1 MKRKKKLTLLW
12 REFNSL
18 ELGKDVMLI
27 PYYLGKSL
35 NYDVEIC
42 MNYTDE
48 QANEVAKYIKRTDA
62 TIVKKTIGY
71 TPYRRISAYFKYLLV
86 NARKTDLLMCFHW
99 RVETYFCILLYK
111 LLNPKGK
118 IYIKLDTDSGNEFD
132 TNRHKGIKRWFLHKL
147 YSVCIR
153 RVNCF
158 SCETSKVYDTICQNK
173 EFGDIIKKKL
183 VLMPNG
189 FDEELLQS
197 FNIKERSFAEK
208 ENLIITVGRI
218 GTEQKNT
225 EMLLNAL
232 QGLDLKD
239 WKVCL
244 IGPIEPKFQKT
255 IDKFYQQHPEKHNQV
270 QFVGSISDKL
280 QLWEWYNRAKVFV
293 LTSNYESYGI
303 VLTEAKRF
311 NNYIISTPVGAAYDI
326 IGNETNG
333 SIIAPSNFNEL
344 SETLQSIINEKVILN
359 NNSITTEL
367 TWENIIKNISTF
379 ITTNQNPLHIS
390 I

>member
-1 MKRKKKLTLLW
+1 MERKKKLTLLW

-18 ELGKDVMLI
+18 ELGKDVMLV
-27 PYYLGKSL
+27 PYYLGKLL

-48 QANEVAKYIKRTDA
+48 QAHEVDKYIQRTSV
-62 TIVKKTIGY
+62 TIVRKPIGY
-71 TPYRRISAYFKYLLV
+71 TPYRRISAYFKYLLA

-99 RVETYFCILLYK
+99 RIETYSCILLYK
-111 LLNPKGK
+111 LLNPKGRV
-118 IYIKLDTDSGNEFD
+118 YIKLDTDSGNEFD
-132 TNRHKGIKRWFLHKL
+132 TNRYKGIKRWFLHKL

-173 EFGDIIKKKL
+173 DYGEVLLNKL
-183 VLMPNG
+183 TLMPNG

-197 FNIKERSFAEK
+197 LDIKERSFEEK

-232 QGLDLKD
+232 VDIDLKD
-239 WKVCL
+239 WRVCL
-244 IGPIEPKFQKT
+244 IGPIEASFQQT
-255 IDKFYQQHPEKHNQV
+255 IDKFYQENPDKLDKV
-270 QFVGSISDKL
+270 LFLGSINDKQ

-293 LTSNYESYGI
+293 LTSRWESYGI

-311 NNYIISTPVGAAYDI
+311 NNYIISTPVGAATDI
-326 IGNETNG
+326 IKNGNG
-333 SIIAPSNFNEL
+333 SIIDFLDYNQLSNIL
-344 SETLQSIINEKVILN
+344 KSIMNGEILN
-359 NNSITTEL
+359 NSKENTSIKL
-367 TWENIIKNISTF
+367 TWGNVIKNIYTF
-379 ITTNQNPLHIS
+379 FS
-390 I
+390 VS

>member
-1 MKRKKKLTLLW
+1 MERRKKLTLLW

-18 ELGKDVMLI
+18 ELGKDVMLV

-48 QANEVAKYIKRTDA
+48 QVNEVNKYIQRTGA
-62 TIVKKTIGY
+62 TIVRKPIGY
-71 TPYRRISAYFKYLLV
+71 THFRRISAYFKYLLAS
-86 NARKTDLLMCFHW
+86 ARKTDLLMCFHW
-99 RVETYFCILLYK
+99 RIETYFSILFYK
-111 LLNPKGK
+111 FLNSKGK
-118 IYIKLDTDSGNEFD
+118 IYTKLDTDSGNEFD
-132 TNRHKGIKRWFLHKL
+132 TTRYKGIKRWLLHKL
-147 YSVCIR
+147 YSACIH

-158 SCETSKVYDTICQNK
+158 SCETSKVYDTICQNT
-173 EFGDIIKKKL
+173 EFGDILKKKL

-244 IGPIEPKFQKT
+244 IGPIEPKFQET

-311 NNYIISTPVGAAYDI
+311 NNYIISTPVGATYDI
-326 IGNETNG
+326 IKNEANG
-333 SIIAPSNFNEL
+333 SITALKNFREL
-344 SETLQSIINEKVILN
+344 SKILQSIINEKVILN
-359 NNSITTEL
+359 NNSKTTEL
-367 TWENIIKNISTF
+367 AWENVIKNISTF
-379 ITTNQNPLHIS
+379 IS
-390 I
+390 AK

>member
-1 MKRKKKLTLLW
+1 MEKRKKLTLLW

-18 ELGKDVMLI
+18 ELGKDVMLV

-42 MNYTDE
+42 MNYSDE
-48 QANEVAKYIKRTDA
+48 QADEIAKYIQRTGA
-62 TIVKKTIGY
+62 IIVRKPIGY
-71 TPYRRISAYFKYLLV
+71 TPFRRISAYFKDLIS

-99 RVETYFCILLYK
+99 RTETYFCILFYK

-118 IYIKLDTDSGNEFD
+118 IYIKLDTDSGEEFD
-132 TNRHKGIKRWFLHKL
+132 TNRHKGIKRWLLHKL
-147 YSVCIR
+147 YRACIR

-158 SCETSKVYDTICQNK
+158 SCETSKVYNTICQNK
-173 EFGDIIKKKL
+173 EFGTILKSKL
-183 VLMPNG
+183 ILMPNG

-197 FNIKERSFAEK
+197 LDIKERSFEEK

-232 QGLDLKD
+232 QNLDLKD

-244 IGPIEPKFQKT
+244 IGPIEPEFHQT
-255 IDKFYQQHPEKHNQV
+255 INRFYQENPQKQNQV
-270 QFVGSISDKL
+270 LFIGNINDKK

-293 LTSNYESYGI
+293 LTSNWESYGI

-311 NNYIISTPVGAAYDI
+311 SNYIISTPVGAATDITENNQYGQLIPINNCIVLSKILKDI
-326 IGNETNG
+326 I
-333 SIIAPSNFNEL
+333 
-344 SETLQSIINEKVILN
+344 N
-359 NNSITTEL
+359 NNKSIDVYNHYDSQQLNYTQLITL
-367 TWENIIKNISTF
+367 VTNTNINI
-379 ITTNQNPLHIS
+379 
-390 I
+390 